1 MSKIKRPICWED
13 VTTPSMI
20 VSDKKI
26 VSAAEIKQFGMN
38 FDPQPY
44 HLDRDAAKT
53 SIFGGLCA
61 SGWHVCAIMMRLLS
75 DKLTSEGIQFIG
87 NDEIPK
93 LKWIEPVFE
102 DDSVYAEIHLKEKQ
116 RDPSNLD
123 FGIIS
128 ADIAVKNQHE
138 SDVMVLSAELLVKA
152 RQHHDA

>member
-13 VTTPSMI
+13 VTTPSRLI
-20 VSDKKI
+20 SDRKT
-26 VSAAEIKQFGMN
+26 VSASDIKQFGMN

-44 HLDRDAAKT
+44 HLDRDAART

-75 DKLTSEGIQFIG
+75 DKMDCEGIEFIG

-93 LKWIEPVFE
+93 LKWLEPVFE

-116 RDPSNLD
+116 RDPSNVD

-128 ADIAVKNQHE
+128 ADIAVKNQRE